1 MARRAHSCLP
11 LAATNTYRPTNLEA
25 EAQDGG
31 AEEAE
36 GTKSKLTSKIV
47 SRSEVYG
54 EWIAARWTAKGRG
67 ALPYAQAD
75 EDSECSS
82 KSLMGQYAA
91 RDPLALQDTSVGHH
105 PTGDRPRATS
115 SSSPVGFVW

>member
-1 MARRAHSCLP
+1 MGMIESWSSIKPGSQGLTVVCV

-36 GTKSKLTSKIV
+36 GTKSKLSSKIV

-54 EWIAARWTAKGRG
+54 TWTVKGRG
-67 ALPYAQAD
+67 
-75 EDSECSS
+75 SC
-82 KSLMGQYAA
+82 
-91 RDPLALQDTSVGHH
+91 TSM
-105 PTGDRPRATS
+105 RTS
-115 SSSPVGFVW
+115 